1 MVRHDSMTNRSLKIS
16 AKQRGIDPR
25 YQITFELR
33 PSAKVALS
41 SLFGVLKSY
50 GERGGSALGDAYARV
65 AGSILNEKE
74 RLEDLNAERRLRQ
87 RSHAAR
93 EAPVPSLASLPEEPQ
108 PSAK

>member
-1 MVRHDSMTNRSLKIS
+1 MTNRPLKTA
-16 AKQRGIDPR
+16 AKQPGIDPR
-25 YQITFELR
+25 YEITFEHR
-33 PSAKVALS
+33 PSAKVALCR
-41 SLFGVLKSY
+41 LFSVLKSY

-65 AGSILNEKE
+65 AGSILNETE

-93 EAPVPSLASLPEEPQ
+93 GPASRASAPSPASLPEEPQ